1 MILGNEGSVEKKIGE
16 QILFKAK
23 LVLHG
28 GLTITDMNCELMI
41 CMQKH
46 GQLAKDAPMAPNSLA
61 NHLGNFQ
68 VKLIFHIFP
77 PIFQRISLMEIHL
90 PSNVVFHQKLS
101 FLKDGLPLKP
111 FKKCH
116 KCANLGS
123 FTHTFSVQP

>member
-68 VKLIFHIFP
+68 VKVKLICI
-77 PIFQRISLMEIHL
+77 INIII
-90 PSNVVFHQKLS
+90 VLS
-101 FLKDGLPLKP
+101 TSPQ
-111 FKKCH
+111 H
-116 KCANLGS
+116 
-123 FTHTFSVQP
+123 FSHCLL